1 MKPVIVTANLIVG
14 KDGSTSISG
23 SSTPLS
29 TQEDRERFQTL
40 RLKNDLILIGGNT
53 ARREPYKKTPI
64 PLYILTHT
72 KVRLQPKNQLAKQF
86 SLSAKELISE
96 IGSKFESG
104 KEVINL
110 LVEAG
115 PSLLTQMISD
125 SLIDQFYLTI
135 NLELTGDNQISISD
149 LTRSF
154 ELVENEIVGSC
165 EFRLYK
171 KLAKWN
177 KCNTSDRKGY
187 SKVLN
192 LV

>member
-29 TQEDRERFQTL
+29 TQEDRERFQAL

-86 SLSAKELISE
+86 SLSIKEMISE
-96 IGSKFESG
+96 IGNKFEGG

-115 PSLLTQMISD
+115 PGLLTQMISD

-154 ELVENEIVGSC
+154 ELVESEIVGSC
-165 EFRLYK
+165 EFRIYK
-171 KLAKWN
+171 KLAK
-177 KCNTSDRKGY
+177 
-187 SKVLN
+187 
-192 LV
+192 

>member
-29 TQEDRERFQTL
+29 TQEDRERFQAL

-53 ARREPYKKTPI
+53 ARREPYKRTPI

-86 SLSAKELISE
+86 SLSAKEMIAE
-96 IGSKFESG
+96 IGTKFENG
-104 KEVINL
+104 KEGINL

-125 SLIDQFYLTI
+125 SLIDQLYLTV
-135 NLELTGDNQISISD
+135 NLDQTGDNQISISD
-149 LTRSF
+149 LTSSF
-154 ELVENEIVGSC
+154 ELVESEIVGSC
-165 EFRLYK
+165 EFRVYK
-171 KLAKWN
+171 KLAK
-177 KCNTSDRKGY
+177 
-187 SKVLN
+187 
-192 LV
+192 

>member
-29 TQEDRERFQTL
+29 TQEDRERFQAL

-86 SLSAKELISE
+86 SLSIKELISE

-154 ELVENEIVGSC
+154 ELVESEIVGSC
-165 EFRLYK
+165 EFRVYK
-171 KLAKWN
+171 KLAK
-177 KCNTSDRKGY
+177 
-187 SKVLN
+187 
-192 LV
+192 

>member
-14 KDGSTSISG
+14 KDGSTSKSG

-29 TQEDRERFQTL
+29 TQEDRDRFNAL

-53 ARREPYKKTPI
+53 ARREPYKRTPI

-86 SLSAKELISE
+86 SLSAKEMIAE
-96 IGSKFESG
+96 ICTKFENG

-125 SLIDQFYLTI
+125 SLIDQLYLTV
-135 NLELTGDNQISISD
+135 NLDQTGDNQISISD
-149 LTRSF
+149 LTSSF
-154 ELVENEIVGSC
+154 ELVESEIVGSC
-165 EFRLYK
+165 EFRIYK
-171 KLAKWN
+171 KLAK
-177 KCNTSDRKGY
+177 
-187 SKVLN
+187 
-192 LV
+192 

>member
-29 TQEDRERFQTL
+29 TQEDRERFQAL

-86 SLSAKELISE
+86 SLSIKEMISE
-96 IGSKFESG
+96 IGNKFEGG

-135 NLELTGDNQISISD
+135 NLELTGDNLISISD
-149 LTRSF
+149 LTCSF
-154 ELVENEIVGSC
+154 ELVESEIVGSC
-165 EFRLYK
+165 EFRVYK
-171 KLAKWN
+171 KLAK
-177 KCNTSDRKGY
+177 
-187 SKVLN
+187 
-192 LV
+192 

>member
-29 TQEDRERFQTL
+29 TQEDRERFQAL

-86 SLSAKELISE
+86 SLSIKEMISE
-96 IGSKFESG
+96 IGNKFEGG

-115 PSLLTQMISD
+115 PGLLTQMISD

-149 LTRSF
+149 LTCSF
-154 ELVENEIVGSC
+154 ELVESEIVGSC

-171 KLAKWN
+171 KLAK
-177 KCNTSDRKGY
+177 
-187 SKVLN
+187 
-192 LV
+192 

>member
-29 TQEDRERFQTL
+29 TQEDRERFQAL

-86 SLSAKELISE
+86 SLSIKEMISE

-115 PSLLTQMISD
+115 PGLLTQMISD

-154 ELVENEIVGSC
+154 ELVESEIVGSC

-171 KLAKWN
+171 KLAK
-177 KCNTSDRKGY
+177 
-187 SKVLN
+187 
-192 LV
+192 

>member
-29 TQEDRERFQTL
+29 TQEDRERFQAL

-135 NLELTGDNQISISD
+135 NLELTGDNQISIVD

-154 ELVENEIVGSC
+154 ELVESEIVGSC
-165 EFRLYK
+165 EFRIYK
-171 KLAKWN
+171 KLAK
-177 KCNTSDRKGY
+177 
-187 SKVLN
+187 
-192 LV
+192 

>member
-29 TQEDRERFQTL
+29 TQEDRERFQAL

-86 SLSAKELISE
+86 SLSIKEMISE
-96 IGSKFESG
+96 IGNKFEGG

-149 LTRSF
+149 LTSSF
-154 ELVENEIVGSC
+154 ELVESEIVGSC
-165 EFRLYK
+165 EFRVYK
-171 KLAKWN
+171 KLAK
-177 KCNTSDRKGY
+177 
-187 SKVLN
+187 
-192 LV
+192 

>member
-29 TQEDRERFQTL
+29 TQEDRERFQAL

-53 ARREPYKKTPI
+53 ARREPYKRTPI

-86 SLSAKELISE
+86 SLSAKEMIAE
-96 IGSKFESG
+96 ICTKFENG

-125 SLIDQFYLTI
+125 SLIDLFYLTV
-135 NLELTGDNQISISD
+135 NLEITGDNQISISD

-165 EFRLYK
+165 EFRIYK
-171 KLAKWN
+171 KLAK
-177 KCNTSDRKGY
+177 
-187 SKVLN
+187 
-192 LV
+192 

>member
-29 TQEDRERFQTL
+29 TQEDRERFQAL

-53 ARREPYKKTPI
+53 ARREPYKRTPI

-135 NLELTGDNQISISD
+135 NLELTGDNQISIVD

-154 ELVENEIVGSC
+154 ELVESEIVGSC

-171 KLAKWN
+171 KLAK
-177 KCNTSDRKGY
+177 
-187 SKVLN
+187 
-192 LV
+192 

>member
-29 TQEDRERFQTL
+29 TQEDRERFQAL

-115 PSLLTQMISD
+115 PGLLTQMISD

-154 ELVENEIVGSC
+154 ELVESEIVGSC
-165 EFRLYK
+165 EFRVYT
-171 KLAKWN
+171 KLAK
-177 KCNTSDRKGY
+177 
-187 SKVLN
+187 
-192 LV
+192 

>member
-29 TQEDRERFQTL
+29 TQEDRERFQAL

-115 PSLLTQMISD
+115 PGLLTQMISD

-154 ELVENEIVGSC
+154 ELVESEIVGSC

-171 KLAKWN
+171 KLAK
-177 KCNTSDRKGY
+177 
-187 SKVLN
+187 
-192 LV
+192 

>member
-53 ARREPYKKTPI
+53 ARREPYKRTPI

-86 SLSAKELISE
+86 SLSIKEMISE
-96 IGSKFESG
+96 IGNKFEGG

-171 KLAKWN
+171 KLAK
-177 KCNTSDRKGY
+177 
-187 SKVLN
+187 
-192 LV
+192 

>member
-29 TQEDRERFQTL
+29 TQEDRERFQAL

-53 ARREPYKKTPI
+53 ARREPYKRTPI

-149 LTRSF
+149 LTCSF
-154 ELVENEIVGSC
+154 ELVESEIVGSC

-171 KLAKWN
+171 KLAK
-177 KCNTSDRKGY
+177 
-187 SKVLN
+187 
-192 LV
+192 

>member
-29 TQEDRERFQTL
+29 TQEDRERFQAL

-86 SLSAKELISE
+86 SLSIKEMISE
-96 IGSKFESG
+96 IGNKFEGG

-135 NLELTGDNQISISD
+135 NLDLTGDNQISISD
-149 LTRSF
+149 LTCSF
-154 ELVENEIVGSC
+154 ELVESEIVGSC

-171 KLAKWN
+171 KLAK
-177 KCNTSDRKGY
+177 
-187 SKVLN
+187 
-192 LV
+192 

>member
-14 KDGSTSISG
+14 KDGSTSKSG

-29 TQEDRERFQTL
+29 TQEDRDRFNAL

-53 ARREPYKKTPI
+53 ARREPYKRTPI

-86 SLSAKELISE
+86 SLSAKEMIAE
-96 IGSKFESG
+96 IGTKFENG
-104 KEVINL
+104 KEGINL

-125 SLIDQFYLTI
+125 SLIDQLYLTV
-135 NLELTGDNQISISD
+135 NLDQTGDNQISISD
-149 LTRSF
+149 LTSSF
-154 ELVENEIVGSC
+154 ELVESEIVGSC
-165 EFRLYK
+165 EFRIYK
-171 KLAKWN
+171 KLAK
-177 KCNTSDRKGY
+177 
-187 SKVLN
+187 
-192 LV
+192 

>member
-29 TQEDRERFQTL
+29 TQEDRERFQAL

-86 SLSAKELISE
+86 SLSIKEMISE
-96 IGSKFESG
+96 IGNKFEGG

-125 SLIDQFYLTI
+125 SLIDQFYLTL

-149 LTRSF
+149 LTCSF
-154 ELVENEIVGSC
+154 ELVESEIVGSC
-165 EFRLYK
+165 EFRIYK
-171 KLAKWN
+171 KLAK
-177 KCNTSDRKGY
+177 
-187 SKVLN
+187 
-192 LV
+192 

>member
-29 TQEDRERFQTL
+29 TQEDRERFQAL

-53 ARREPYKKTPI
+53 ARREPYKRTPI

-86 SLSAKELISE
+86 SLSAKEMIAE
-96 IGSKFESG
+96 IGNKFESG
-104 KEVINL
+104 KEGINL

-125 SLIDQFYLTI
+125 SLIDQLYLTV

-149 LTRSF
+149 LTGSF
-154 ELVENEIVGSC
+154 ELVESEIVGCC
-165 EFRLYK
+165 EFRVYK
-171 KLAKWN
+171 KLAK
-177 KCNTSDRKGY
+177 
-187 SKVLN
+187 
-192 LV
+192 